1 MRVIQQSYTGVSYS
15 GIKQHELF
23 FFFCPSVACF
33 TFFFFSFLC
42 TTQPDAHS
50 LSIELQISC
59 SFSFTLRLFLSS
71 PRSLW
76 TPVVEAGDVSLFRAL
91 RQERQKAGDNS
102 ACRTH
107 TITLHVCSF
116 PPSLHLCV
124 CRCASWI
131 KDKWLWLR
139 ECFFSVDPCLTFFC
153 CSTLDT
159 VRECSF

>member
-1 MRVIQQSYTGVSYS
+1 MRVIQQSYSGVSYS
-15 GIKQHELF
+15 GLKQQD
-23 FFFCPSVACF
+23 
-33 TFFFFSFLC
+33 FFSTVLSFLLLFSFFS
-42 TTQPDAHS
+42 TTQPDAR
-50 LSIELQISC
+50 SIVLQNSC
-59 SFSFTLRLFLSS
+59 SFSFPLCLFLSS
-71 PRSLW
+71 PHSLW
-76 TPVVEAGDVSLFRAL
+76 PPVVEAGDFSLFRAL

-107 TITLHVCSF
+107 TITLHVRSF

-139 ECFFSVDPCLTFFC
+139 ERCFSVDPCLTFFC

-159 VRECSF
+159 ARECSF